1 MATGTDR
8 SRIVEASD
16 TIEAIEECY
25 RLGWTDGLPVVPPAD
40 YKVRAMLDGAGLSG
54 DEPLLELRMRQRLL
68 TAENAAASAVMAG
81 CLPEYFPVLVTALK
95 ALDEETNVVHGFAA
109 STSSP
114 VPILLLNGPI
124 RREIGINCGH
134 GLFGPGSRANV
145 TIGRAIRLIFINGFD
160 ARPGTLDRG
169 TMGDVGKFSLCI
181 GEDEESSPWEPFHVE
196 RGFDVQDSTVTI
208 ASGHAPVT
216 VNSRHGTDAESILL
230 SFADT
235 MRSGA
240 MTIGWPSE
248 WMLVVGPEHALTLK
262 DEGYDKARIRA
273 FLMEHAR
280 RPVGDLK
287 RMGMYPG
294 KVEPGDES
302 AIAVAARAPEDIIIL
317 AGGGSGGRYS
327 SIINLAIFSAKT
339 RKIEAAGA

>member
-8 SRIVEASD
+8 SKIVAVSD

-25 RLGWTDGLPVVPPAD
+25 RLGWTDGLPVVPPAA
-40 YKVRAMLDGAGLSG
+40 YKVRAMLDEAGLNG
-54 DEPLLELRMRQRLL
+54 DEPLLELRMRHRLL
-68 TAENAAASAVMAG
+68 TAENAASSAVMAG
-81 CLPEYFPVLVTALK
+81 CLPEHFPVLVTALM

-124 RREIGINCGH
+124 RGEIGINCGH

-196 RGFDVQDSTVTI
+196 RGFNVQSSTVTI

-262 DEGYDKARIRA
+262 EEGYDKVGIRA
-273 FLMEHAR
+273 FLIEHAR
-280 RPVGDLK
+280 RPVADLK

-294 KVEPGDES
+294 KIEAADES
-302 AIAVAARAPEDIIIL
+302 TMAVAARAPEDIFIL

-327 SIINLAIFSAKT
+327 SIINLAIFRAKT

>member
-1 MATGTDR
+1 MATGTER
-8 SRIVEASD
+8 SRIVEVSD

-25 RLGWTDGLPVVPPAD
+25 RLSWTDGLPVVPPVE
-40 YKVRAMLDGAGLSG
+40 YKVRAMLDAAGLSG
-54 DEPLLELRMRQRLL
+54 DDPLLELRMRQRLL
-68 TAENAAASAVMAG
+68 TAENAAAAAVMAG

-114 VPILLLNGPI
+114 VPVLLLNGPI
-124 RREIGINCGH
+124 RREIGINCVH

-145 TIGRAIRLIFINGFD
+145 TIGRAIRLMFINGFD

-181 GEDEESSPWEPFHVE
+181 GEDEETSPWEPFHVE
-196 RGFDVQDSTVTI
+196 RGFNLPDSTVTI
-208 ASGHAPVT
+208 ASGHGPVT

-240 MTIGWPSE
+240 MTIGWPCE

-262 DEGYDKARIRA
+262 DEGFDKAGIRA

-280 RPVGDLK
+280 RPVEDLK
-287 RMGMYPG
+287 RMGMYSLSKGPG
-294 KVEPGDES
+294 SVVRQAHHERVGGCLKEGSTILKPPGTPAS
-302 AIAVAARAPEDIIIL
+302 PR
-317 AGGGSGGRYS
+317 
-327 SIINLAIFSAKT
+327 
-339 RKIEAAGA
+339 